1 MVSLKVPYL
10 KVYRGKGKT
19 SYYFA
24 PPAYVVKQVYNKSN
38 RGILLTGQKLSDDL
52 DDAIK
57 ECLEIYAK
65 KIKPYL
71 KRGYEETAN
80 KYTFEYIWQKFC
92 ERRGIGCEACGNGL
106 LDKPL
111 SERTKKDYQ
120 RAFYLISKIKNEH
133 GRKLITINAD
143 LITPQVAERIYLRL
157 FDLCKEAWA
166 RSCRDLLRL
175 LFNYG
180 KHRLGVLHNNN
191 PFENMRIQRTKNVQ
205 HLWTMKDV
213 EEFNAT
219 ALKLNDYEIGLAVRL
234 NFYLGQRPADFLKLS
249 MEQLKEK
256 GRMHYFEI
264 IPAKTEKHQITS
276 YAPVPPDIYEEIKE
290 RTGQVIQ
297 FKSMYTF
304 LEHFNKV
311 RAQSRI
317 DNRLTFKALRNSA
330 ATAYYEAGSSAAES
344 MTILGHKQINTN
356 MTIYRQNT
364 PEQAINALEKRLKKQ
379 E

>member
-143 LITPQVAERIYLRL
+143 LITPQGVERIYLKL
-157 FDLCKEAWA
+157 YDLCKERWS
-166 RSCRDLLRL
+166 RNCCDLLRL
-175 LFNYG
+175 LFNFG
-180 KHRLGVLHNNN
+180 KQRLGVLKNNN
-191 PFENMRIQRTKNVQ
+191 PFENLRVQRIKRVQ
-205 HLWTMKDV
+205 ALWTSKEV
-213 EEFNAT
+213 EQFNKT
-219 ALKLNDYEIGLAVRL
+219 AMEMGDYEIGLAVRL
-234 NFYLGQRPADFLKLS
+234 NFYLGQRPADFLRLT
-249 MEQLKEK
+249 MEQLKERN
-256 GRMHYFEI
+256 GQHYFEI
-264 IPAKTEKHQITS
+264 ISAKTEKHQIVS
-276 YAPVPPDIYEEIKE
+276 FAPIPPDLYEEIKE
-290 RTGQVIQ
+290 REGKVIKYSNLST
-297 FKSMYTF
+297 FSNHFVKVKNKSGIAKGLSF
-304 LEHFNKV
+304 
-311 RAQSRI
+311 
-317 DNRLTFKALRNSA
+317 RLLRNSA